1 MSVPRRSEP
10 PATRSLEDR
19 LAEVEA
25 RQAIAE
31 LTGRYNFCVDGR
43 DLEGAAALFTDAASF
58 GSKDG
63 AMRAVGREAIVRQ
76 FKDRFAVMGASNHV
90 AHDHVVWFEGATLA
104 RGRLS
109 VHAEAWRNERAM
121 VTAMTYEDRYEK
133 FGGLW
138 YFAERLLSFFYYLP
152 VDEYVVALG
161 RLDRNRALGVPTA
174 ADYPERLPGYVEYRP
189 VRPPS

>member
-1 MSVPRRSEP
+1 MSLPRRTEP
-10 PATRSLEDR
+10 TASRSLEER

-43 DLEGAAALFTDAASF
+43 DLDGAAALFTEGASF

-63 AMRAVGREAIVRQ
+63 AMRAVGRDAIVRQ
-76 FKDRFAVMGASNHV
+76 FRARFVMMGASNHV
-90 AHDHVVWFEGATLA
+90 AHDHVVWFEGTARA

-109 VHAEAWRNERAM
+109 VHAEVWRNERAM
-121 VTAMTYEDRYEK
+121 VTAMTYEDTYEK
-133 FGGLW
+133 STGLW

-152 VDEYVVALG
+152 VDEYAVALG
-161 RLDRNRALGVPTA
+161 RLDRNRALGVPTP
-174 ADYPERLPGYVEYRP
+174 ADYPERLPTYVEYRP
-189 VRPPS
+189 IKAAS

>member
-1 MSVPRRSEP
+1 MSLPRRTEP
-10 PATRSLEDR
+10 PANRSLEER

-43 DLEGAAALFTDAASF
+43 NLEGAAALFTDGASF

-63 AMRAVGREAIVRQ
+63 AMRAVGRDAIVRQ
-76 FKDRFAVMGASNHV
+76 FKDRFAMMGASNHV
-90 AHDHVVWFEGATLA
+90 AHDHVVWFEGATRA

-109 VHAEAWRNERAM
+109 VHAEVWRNERAM
-121 VTAMTYEDRYEK
+121 VTAMTYEDTYEK
-133 FGGLW
+133 SAGLW

-152 VDEYVVALG
+152 VDEYAVALG
-161 RLDRNRALGVPTA
+161 RLDRNRALGVPEA
-174 ADYPERLPGYVEYRP
+174 ADYPERLPSYVEYRP
-189 VRPPS
+189 LKAAS